1 MAQALLLLVCI
12 ICVRLKKSYKELATN
27 GAGEHKRFPKDLY
40 ETLKH
45 TVFLNVFLEA
55 IAYMAFAFFVLYS
68 AFSYGTVLALA
79 AIFASLVAVFVVLP
93 KLRPAAAEKKLAVY
107 FSKPFSYF
115 LKKLDKPVSWLERSF
130 EKLSRRLNEAQ
141 PLSKKAIQDF
151 LKEQEYLSP
160 DETKADLRLALAALD
175 LNTQKSGYFMVRLAK
190 AKSVDVE
197 EEIGPVLLSELHDTG
212 RKIFAAREN
221 DGIVGTLRLDKLV
234 ELKSGGKAAKALDR
248 QMVVVNKDEPV
259 LQVIERFVES
269 GAEMVF
275 AEDETGKTAGVI
287 YLEDVL
293 KELVE

>member
-12 ICVRLKKSYKELATN
+12 VCVRLKKSYKELATN

-55 IAYMAFAFFVLYS
+55 VAYIAFAFFALYS
-68 AFSYGTVLALA
+68 AFSYSTNLALA
-79 AIFASLVAVFVVLP
+79 AIFAGLVAVFVVLP
-93 KLRPAAAEKKLAVY
+93 KLRPLAAEKKLAV
-107 FSKPFSYF
+107 FLSRPFSYF
-115 LKKLDKPVSWLERSF
+115 LEKLDKPVSWFERSF
-130 EKLSRRLNEAQ
+130 EKLNRRLNEAR
-141 PLSKKAIQDF
+141 PLSKKAIKDL
-151 LKEQEYLSP
+151 LKEQEYLSS

-190 AKSVDVE
+190 AKTVDIE
-197 EEIGPVLLSELHDTG
+197 EAIGPVLLSELHDTG
-212 RKIFAAREN
+212 RKIFAAKEN
-221 DGIVGTLRLDKLV
+221 DEIAGSLRLDKLV

-248 QMVVVNKDEPV
+248 QIATVNKDDPV
-259 LQVIERFVES
+259 LQVIQKFVES

-275 AEDETGKTAGVI
+275 AEDEAGKTEGVI